1 CLAGFQLSFAF
12 CSPPSVCASLSDGI
26 GIEEIKA
33 AATLCRQIR
42 SKWHTPSAHFHNIF
56 QQVHQKQYR
65 KKDAMKKAEEEKRR
79 KEKEQ
84 QEAEKRH
91 REQPKK
97 LEDEKR
103 RQEKEKKRELE
114 LINMT
119 NRGNR

>member
-1 CLAGFQLSFAF
+1 MILFIAF
-12 CSPPSVCASLSDGI
+12 WLLPPLLPVADA
-26 GIEEIKA
+26 E
-33 AATLCRQIR
+33 
-42 SKWHTPSAHFHNIF
+42 
-56 QQVHQKQYR
+56 
-65 KKDAMKKAEEEKRR
+65 KKDAMKKAEAEEEKRR
-79 KEKEQ
+79 TEKEQ

-119 NRGNR
+119 NRGNRWSEY